1 MRAIERAK
9 ERAIERAIA
18 IAREREREG
27 ERESERAKEERS
39 EREKWVPV
47 IVFNGISVVRNV
59 SCARFVHHV
68 IQRRARRGRHVRL
81 LVRQFLYFCTSKA
94 SKLRT

>member
-1 MRAIERAK
+1 MYSTACGERESSRAIER
-9 ERAIERAIA
+9 EIVRA
-18 IAREREREG
+18 REG
-27 ERESERAKEERS
+27 ERESERAREERS